1 MLFASTEKP
10 FHCVNTRL
18 QFQTQTAAFKTGKSR
33 ACQVKH
39 LSATVLHL
47 IGASSLHSTALVPW
61 CRHHANLK
69 GGCFTSL
76 VFQIRECLQLLSR
89 PYLVTLQHKTDAV
102 YGHSEAQQTGKDMQ
116 SSLGIFKVNP
126 KRLTTALYVRL
137 KGIIQ
142 ILTYM
147 TSSSGL
153 HHPS

>member
-1 MLFASTEKP
+1 MPGQASFCNCTASDWSLQSPLYSTCTLVSASRKP
-10 FHCVNTRL
+10 EGRL
-18 QFQTQTAAFKTGKSR
+18 
-33 ACQVKH
+33 
-39 LSATVLHL
+39 
-47 IGASSLHSTALVPW
+47 
-61 CRHHANLK
+61 
-69 GGCFTSL
+69 L